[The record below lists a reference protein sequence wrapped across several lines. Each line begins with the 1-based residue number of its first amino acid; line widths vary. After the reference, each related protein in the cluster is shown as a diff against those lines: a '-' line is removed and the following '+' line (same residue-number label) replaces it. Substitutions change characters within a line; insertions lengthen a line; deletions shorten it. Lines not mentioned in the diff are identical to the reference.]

1 MRITRRNQC
10 IQACAN
16 AAAHADDGNLPES
29 RTFGGNRA
37 GIRAVLLT
45 PLDLCIY
52 NYRCYDSAGGVLAME
67 YLAAEAAI
75 DMYLPTLNH
84 RVHELSPSR
93 RVFLTH
99 HMLIRILQRRAK
111 SMPLITLRYNCSV
124 LSITQFAKKV
134 TAQTS
139 FGSIIARYCVGCDGS
154 HGITRKLV
162 NGGNMTGIG
171 LLTKSLTIAFRVP
184 SKLEN
189 LIEGGLE

>member
-1 MRITRRNQC
+1 MSRNQSGTSTLDH
-10 IQACAN
+10 CAYY
-16 AAAHADDGNLPES
+16 
-29 RTFGGNRA
+29 
-37 GIRAVLLT
+37 
-45 PLDLCIY
+45 C
-52 NYRCYDSAGGVLAME
+52 RCYDSAGGVLAME
-67 YLAAEAAI
+67 YLSAEAAI
-75 DMYLPTLNH
+75 DTYLPTLNH
-84 RVHELSPSR
+84 RVHELSPAH

-154 HGITRKLV
+154 HGITRKSV
-162 NGGNMTGIG
+162 NGDNMTGIG

-184 SKLEN
+184 SKLAS
-189 LIEGGLE
+189 LIEGGLERIRSGRIHEVISICLESGNTRSTKT

>member
-1 MRITRRNQC
+1 M
-10 IQACAN
+10 
-16 AAAHADDGNLPES
+16 L
-29 RTFGGNRA
+29 
-37 GIRAVLLT
+37 LLT
-45 PLDLCIY
+45 RTMEIYRSLGLSEEIEKESERYFYIRPLTY
-52 NYRCYDSAGGVLAME
+52 NCRCYDSAGGVLAME
-67 YLAAEAAI
+67 CLAAETAI
-75 DMYLPTLNH
+75 DTYLPTLNH
-84 RVHELSPSR
+84 RVHELSPAR

-162 NGGNMTGIG
+162 NGGNMAGIG

-184 SKLEN
+184 IR
-189 LIEGGLE
+189 IE